1 MAETNLPLKA
11 TRKLRRWYDW
21 LHKHTLEQTHPWA
34 WFTTA
39 AQNHGKVWLTLLLGI
54 WLIVQSTVTLMMS
67 YCLLAPVAL
76 NIAEP
81 VIRLSELCTAAAALS
96 PPYGF
101 CPRLL
106 HFFIACLRKGAQ
118 GWSART
124 TCVFTSTKLHKLT
137 QSIL

>member
-1 MAETNLPLKA
+1 
-11 TRKLRRWYDW
+11 
-21 LHKHTLEQTHPWA
+21 
-34 WFTTA
+34 
-39 AQNHGKVWLTLLLGI
+39 LLGI

-106 HFFIACLRKGAQ
+106 HVFIAGLRKGAQ
-118 GWSART
+118 GRSART
-124 TCVFTSTKLHKLT
+124 TCVFNPTKLPKLT